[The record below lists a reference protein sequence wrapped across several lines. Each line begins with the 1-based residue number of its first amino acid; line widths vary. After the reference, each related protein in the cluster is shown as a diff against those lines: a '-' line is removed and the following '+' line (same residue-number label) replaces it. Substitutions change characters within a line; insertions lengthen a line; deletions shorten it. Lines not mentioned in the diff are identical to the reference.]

1 MNVYVI
7 AFFSMAAA
15 AIVVVG
21 VSAFSVL
28 RRALSLRRR
37 AKELQGHPTVI
48 AFRAAHTLAEPL
60 RGLPQRLQEISK
72 RVERIAA
79 AATELIGTSAVLR
92 LQVDRIGFATRLLL
106 ETFVPTLR
114 GSMAD

>member
-1 MNVYVI
+1 ML
-7 AFFSMAAA
+7 AA

-28 RRALSLRRR
+28 RRALVLRRR
-37 AKELQGHPTVI
+37 SKELQGHPTVI
-48 AFRAAHTLAEPL
+48 ALRAANTLAEPL
-60 RGLPQRLQEISK
+60 QGLPKRLQEISE
-72 RVERIAA
+72 RVERIVE

-92 LQVDRIGFATRLLL
+92 LQVDRVGFATRLLL